1 MLFFVGGRAREN
13 SEARRDKMIFELLKA
28 GIGIQ
33 RRVDQLLWPAP
44 SK

>member
-1 MLFFVGGRAREN
+1 VGGRAREN
-13 SEARRDKMIFELLKA
+13 SEARREKMIFEILKA

-33 RRVDQLLWPAP
+33 RRVDQLLCPAP

>member
-1 MLFFVGGRAREN
+1 VGGHEKIPKLGRE
-13 SEARRDKMIFELLKA
+13 KMIFEILKA